1 MTPLPLVWLF
11 NVVGTVDLIYAV
23 TRGTLEQAAPGMGA
37 WLFSQGAQDV
47 KGIDIIVKKQ
57 PTGSSGVWTCWAETE
72 NRPCSDA
79 EFRSSQERFR
89 ASTKIAAGPNRGAT
103 GAAVFAVGPN
113 GALTC
118 TTEGAGQDYWIRA
131 RLVGGDYGRETFDR
145 REAVGAAC
153 SDAEI
158 QALAS
163 VFAAKGGMTAQPVP
177 LNPGRGSPVP
187 AVQSPPTRVRAA
199 PFGHNAP
206 VPAAAV
212 GIKNVGVGLGPIRSG
227 AMVYFSTTEDGTTTG
242 RVERPAGAG
251 SRITMRDASDRI
263 VARAPVRPDGTF
275 RLPRSRTPL
284 QQMATACIES
294 PRVAPVCSEPGALS
308 KAVTKAGAGGG
319 QLLQ

>member
-1 MTPLPLVWLF
+1 MNPIIQRTAHLTLLAAALTLLP
-11 NVVGTVDLIYAV
+11 
-23 TRGTLEQAAPGMGA
+23 QA
-37 WLFSQGAQDV
+37 WLFSQGAEYV

-57 PTGSSGVWTCWAETE
+57 PTGSSGVWTCWTETE

-79 EFRSSQERFR
+79 EFRSLQGRFR

-131 RLVGGDYGRETFDR
+131 RLVGGDYGRETSYR

-177 LNPGRGSPVP
+177 LSPGRGSPRP

-212 GIKNVGVGLGPIRSG
+212 GIKNVGVGLGTIGSG
-227 AMVYFSTTEDGTTTG
+227 AMVYFSTTKDGTTTG
-242 RVERPAGAG
+242 RVERPTPAG
-251 SRITMRDASDRI
+251 SRITMRDASNRI

-308 KAVTKAGAGGG
+308 KAITKAGVDGG